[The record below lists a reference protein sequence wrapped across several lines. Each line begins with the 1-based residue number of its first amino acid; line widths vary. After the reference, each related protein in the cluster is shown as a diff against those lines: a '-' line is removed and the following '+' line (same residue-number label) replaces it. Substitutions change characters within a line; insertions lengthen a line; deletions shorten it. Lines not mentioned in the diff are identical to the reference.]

1 MRSGWDVEGGAE
13 GWFEL
18 ERKSLPATAVCTDPQ
33 RSPPEHCA
41 LLLLRG
47 SSPQPSPASPPALP
61 PPSPRLCP
69 CASPPPSHSHHP
81 SSLAAPR
88 ASQGSVVLSI
98 LPTFTPPLEV
108 SVPLGVSA
116 WGMGVQGEVGERDR
130 GRPLLSHQA
139 VVHTSSRGPE
149 LPGQLGGVCGGKQM
163 CPEPPL
169 SSTPGRPRQH
179 CPPAP
184 SHVLALRGLSQR
196 PVRAAGTPLSPPQP
210 VAFCA
215 KGKINNHQ
223 GRGGQ
228 GQGFEFLEMKFPYGE
243 KGPTPFTSCAWWLS
257 FCGMLAKD
265 SREGE
270 GLGNDRAGR
279 VLRKDGAS
287 RNCGGISGAGRVRQG
302 RCITLSLAA
311 GKTLSLDT
319 RVPELGWEL

>member
-1 MRSGWDVEGGAE
+1 MWREEQRAGLNLKGRVFQLRLYVQTRSV
-13 GWFEL
+13 
-18 ERKSLPATAVCTDPQ
+18 
-33 RSPPEHCA
+33 
-41 LLLLRG
+41 
-47 SSPQPSPASPPALP
+47 
-61 PPSPRLCP
+61 
-69 CASPPPSHSHHP
+69 HHP
-81 SSLAAPR
+81 SIAPSSSSAAAARSPAPHLLQRSLLPALVSVPAPPHHHHIPTIPPLLPRPR

-243 KGPTPFTSCAWWLS
+243 KGPTPITSCAWWLS